1 MHAALDSPPPSVRHT
16 QLFFM
21 YYERHVAE
29 VKRMGECAHAKENGA
44 FKQMP
49 FECASNGI
57 QGSFQWSKLQ
67 V

>member
-1 MHAALDSPPPSVRHT
+1 
-16 QLFFM
+16 M